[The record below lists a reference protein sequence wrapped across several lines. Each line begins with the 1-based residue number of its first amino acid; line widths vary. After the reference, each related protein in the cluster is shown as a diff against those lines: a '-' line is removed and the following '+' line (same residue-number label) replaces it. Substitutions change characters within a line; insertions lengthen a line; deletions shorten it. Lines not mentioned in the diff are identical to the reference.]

1 MAPSNSGYDSPAS
14 THREARMDA
23 QMTCAE
29 HTWVLRE
36 VLFDDFGVSR
46 DEECAACGSSRLRA
60 EGHVYD

>member
-1 MAPSNSGYDSPAS
+1 
-14 THREARMDA
+14 MDA